1 MAEEMVLRIVL
12 EGIDNASDDIERTSG
27 KTKGLGNEFDTATLK
42 AAGLL
47 LAVNG
52 LASGLNQVSGGMRKT
67 ADAGERAGYINE
79 QNAEKMR
86 GWADTMEF
94 VAGPL
99 EMIAG
104 LANFFASIVIIN
116 KLMPALGLA
125 SKALRVLGIAAA
137 IGSAPITGTVLIVT
151 ALTGA
156 LVLLGVA
163 VFMHRD
169 KIRGLSHEYIN
180 FGGRVEWVT
189 RKFGEAKDAVDG
201 FNDAVGSFSV
211 DNIKDRIGDEISGIG
226 GRLGLG

>member
-12 EGIDNASDDIERTSG
+12 EGIDNATDDIERTSG
-27 KTKGLGNEFDTATLK
+27 ATNKLGKEMDDSTLK

-52 LASGLNQVSGGMRKT
+52 LASGLNQVSGGMRKM

-79 QNAEKMR
+79 ENAEKMR
-86 GWADTMEF
+86 GWSDTMEF
-94 VAGPL
+94 AAGPL

-104 LANFFASIVIIN
+104 LANFFASVVIIG

-125 SKALRVLGIAAA
+125 SKALRVLGIIGA
-137 IGSAPITGTVLIVT
+137 IASAPITGTVLAVT
-151 ALTGA
+151 ALAGA
-156 LVLLGVA
+156 LVLLGLT
-163 VFMHRD
+163 VFIHQD
-169 KIRGLSHEYIN
+169 KIKSLSHEYIN
-180 FGGRVEWVT
+180 FSGRVEWVT
-189 RKFGEAKDAVDG
+189 RKFGEAKDAIDG

-226 GRLGLG
+226 GRLGL